1 MKNFTYHRPTSVDG
15 VITLLDERWGKS
27 ELLAGGTDLHDLQKE
42 YVAQPEKV
50 VSLNGLG
57 GDFRA
62 IVGKAPPGNMPPAVT
77 IGAGVK
83 LAEIAE
89 SKELSAY
96 PALATAAGMI
106 AGPQIR
112 NMGTLG
118 GSLCQRNRCW
128 YFRDEHV
135 NCLLK
140 GGRKCFAQEG
150 ENEYHAIFTQGH
162 PCVIVHPS
170 TLAPPLIALGATARV
185 VGPKGEREL
194 PVEKLF
200 QAPVKETQREHTLAP
215 NEVLFSVTIPVP
227 PNIPQF
233 AKFCNASYEVKHRET
248 NEWPLVQAAVA
259 FHFEKDGK
267 VAKSVRV
274 VLGHV
279 APTPLVSEAAAK
291 ALEGKEVTPETAAAA
306 GKAACEGVRPLS
318 QNAYKVNLLA
328 VAVKRAALT
337 AAGAKKDWEATP

>member
-1 MKNFTYHRPTSVDG
+1 MKNFTYHRPASLDQ
-15 VITLLDERWGKS
+15 VIPLLDERWGTA

-50 VSLNGLG
+50 ISLTGLG
-57 GDFRA
+57 GAFTQ
-62 IVGKAPPGNMPPAVT
+62 IQVLEKEPLILG

-83 LAEIAE
+83 LADLAADPTVR
-89 SKELSAY
+89 KHA
-96 PALATAAGMI
+96 PALAIAAGMI

-150 ENEYHAIFTQGH
+150 ENQYHAIFTQGH

-170 TLAPPLIALGATARV
+170 TLAPPLIALGATAEV
-185 VGPKGEREL
+185 VGPKGKREV

-215 NEVLFSVTIPVP
+215 NEILTLVTIKTAAGVTS
-227 PNIPQF
+227 
-233 AKFCNASYEVKHRET
+233 ASYEVKQRET
-248 NEWPLVQAAVA
+248 NEWPLVQAVVA
-259 FHFEKDGK
+259 FKLDGGK
-267 VAKSVRV
+267 ATGVRV

-306 GKAACEGVRPLS
+306 GQAACEGVRPLS
-318 QNAYKVNLLA
+318 RNAYKVPLLA

-337 AAGAKKDWEATP
+337 AAGAKKDWE

>member
-1 MKNFTYHRPTSVDG
+1 MKNFTYHRPISLEQ
-15 VITLLDERWGKS
+15 VIPLLDERWDKV

-42 YVAQPEKV
+42 YVAQPERV
-50 VSLNGLG
+50 VSLTGLG
-57 GDFRA
+57 GAFTQVVADR
-62 IVGKAPPGNMPPAVT
+62 KDPPT
-77 IGAGVK
+77 IQLGAGVK
-83 LAEIAE
+83 LADLAADPTV
-89 SKELSAY
+89 KKYL

-106 AGPQIR
+106 AGPQVR

-150 ENEYHAIFTQGH
+150 ENQYHAIFTQGH

-170 TLAPPLIALGATARV
+170 TLAPALIALGAVAEV
-185 VGPKGEREL
+185 QGPKGKREV
-194 PVEKLF
+194 PVEKLY

-215 NEVLFSVTIPVP
+215 NEVLTRVTVKPAAGVTS
-227 PNIPQF
+227 
-233 AKFCNASYEVKHRET
+233 ASYEVKQRET
-248 NEWPLVQAAVA
+248 NDWPLVQAVVA
-259 FHFEKDGK
+259 LKLDGGK
-267 VAKSVRV
+267 ATGVRV

-306 GKAACEGVRPLS
+306 GQAACEGVRPLS
-318 QNAYKVNLLA
+318 QNAYKVQLLA

-337 AAGAKKDWEATP
+337 AAGAKKDWPE

>member
-1 MKNFTYHRPTSVDG
+1 MKNFTYHQPTTVAMALP
-15 VITLLDERWGKS
+15 LLDDTWGKT

-50 VSLNGLG
+50 VSLTGIG
-57 GDFRA
+57 GAFREIA
-62 IVGKAPPGNMPPAVT
+62 VKAPPGNFPPIVT

-83 LAEIAE
+83 LADIAAKAE
-89 SKELSAY
+89 V
-96 PALATAAGMI
+96 PAALRVAAGMI

-135 NCLLK
+135 DCLLK

-150 ENEYHAIFTQGH
+150 ENQYHAIFTQGH

-170 TLAPPLIALGATARV
+170 TLAPPLIALGAKAVV
-185 VGPKGEREL
+185 VGPKGQREVA
-194 PVEKLF
+194 VEKMYK
-200 QAPVKETQREHTLAP
+200 APTKAPEREHTLAP
-215 NEVLFSVTIPVP
+215 NEVLVKVQIAPGV
-227 PNIPQF
+227 PQF
-233 AKFCNASYEVKHRET
+233 ANLANASYEVKHRET

-259 FHFEKDGK
+259 FHFEQGSKL
-267 VAKSVRV
+267 AKGVRI

-279 APTPLVSEAAAK
+279 APTPLLSETAAK
-291 ALEGKEVTPETAAAA
+291 ALEGKEVTEATATAA
-306 GKAACEGVRPLS
+306 GEAACEGVRPLS
-318 QNAYKVNLLA
+318 QNAYKVALLA
-328 VAVKRAALT
+328 TAVKRAILT
-337 AAGAKKDWEATP
+337 AAGAKRYWEEMP

>member
-1 MKNFTYHRPTSVDG
+1 MKNFTYHRPTTLEG
-15 VITLLDERWGKS
+15 VIPLLDERWGTA

-50 VSLNGLG
+50 ISLTGLG
-57 GDFRA
+57 GAFTQIASTR
-62 IVGKAPPGNMPPAVT
+62 KEPPT
-77 IGAGVK
+77 IHIGAGVK
-83 LAEIAE
+83 LAEIAADPTV
-89 SKELSAY
+89 KKYL

-106 AGPQIR
+106 AGPQVR

-135 NCLLK
+135 HCLLK

-150 ENEYHAIFTQGH
+150 ENQYHAIFTQGH

-170 TLAPPLIALGATARV
+170 TLAPPLIALGATAKV

-215 NEVLFSVTIPVP
+215 NEVLVSVTIPLTV
-227 PNIPQF
+227 PQF
-233 AKFCNASYEVKHRET
+233 ASPRNASYEVKQRET
-248 NEWPLVQAAVA
+248 NEWPLVQAAVR
-259 FHFEKDGK
+259 FHIEQGGK
-267 VAKSVRV
+267 VAKGVRV

-306 GKAACEGVRPLS
+306 GQAACEGVRPLS
-318 QNAYKVNLLA
+318 QNAYKVKLLA

-337 AAGAKKDWEATP
+337 AAGAKKDWSE

>member
-1 MKNFTYHRPTSVDG
+1 MKNFTYYQPSTVAMALP
-15 VITLLDERWGKS
+15 LLDTQWGKT
-27 ELLAGGTDLHDLQKE
+27 ELLGGGTDLHDLQKN

-50 VSLNGLG
+50 VSLNGIG
-57 GDFRA
+57 GAFKQID
-62 IVGKAPPGNMPPAVT
+62 VKVPPGNFPPFVT

-83 LAEIAE
+83 LAEIAA
-89 SKELSAY
+89 KEEV
-96 PALATAAGMI
+96 PLAVRMAAGMI
-106 AGPQIR
+106 AGPQVR

-135 NCLLK
+135 HCLLK

-150 ENEYHAIFTQGH
+150 ENQYHAIFTQGH

-170 TLAPPLIALGATARV
+170 TLAPPLIALGATAKI
-185 VGPKGEREL
+185 VGPKGEREI

-215 NEVLFSVTIPVP
+215 NEILLSVTVGHGV
-227 PNIPQF
+227 PQF
-233 AKFCNASYEVKHRET
+233 ASARSASYEVKQRET

-259 FHFEKDGK
+259 WHTERDSKL
-267 VAKSVRV
+267 ATNVRV

-279 APTPLVSEAAAK
+279 APTPLNSEAAAK
-291 ALEGKEVTPETAAAA
+291 ALEGKEVTEATASAA
-306 GKAACEGVRPLS
+306 GEAAVEGARPLS
-318 QNAYKVNLLA
+318 QNAYKVQLLKT
-328 VAVKRAALT
+328 AVKRAVLL
-337 AAGAKKDWEATP
+337 AAGVKPYWEG